1 MYAFGESEFLQTAE
15 GETFVHTI
23 QFVEAT
29 ANEEVETAETQIS
42 WQGENLV
49 ITASNPIERYAIFD
63 MAGKSVATATVQA
76 TTTQINGSSWPTG
89 IYVVVVKKQDGQ
101 VVTKKIRK

>member
-49 ITASNPIERYAIFD
+49 ITASNPIDRYAIFD

-76 TTTQINGSSWPTG
+76 TTTQINGSSWPAG